1 MYAISINHNST
12 TVMHSKFPLNKTFG
26 GSNSLANQ
34 SNEMQGLGVMY
45 AFEQLRS
52 ERAKISAYC
61 SSARQAPFMQVKF
74 IVYNKLTY
82 ALVRVDCCVSARSEF
97 SAKLEK

>member
-1 MYAISINHNST
+1 MYTINVNHNST

-52 ERAKISAYC
+52 ERASQTRIYETVHIAV
-61 SSARQAPFMQVKF
+61 RHVKLLLC
-74 IVYNKLTY
+74 K
-82 ALVRVDCCVSARSEF
+82 
-97 SAKLEK
+97 

>member
-1 MYAISINHNST
+1 MAIVKSTLILIKKNCRKIAFQQKSYWVCHNST

-34 SNEMQGLGVMY
+34 SNEMPELEVMY

-52 ERAKISAYC
+52 ERASQTRIYETMYIAV
-61 SSARQAPFMQVKF
+61 RHVK
-74 IVYNKLTY
+74 L
-82 ALVRVDCCVSARSEF
+82 LLCE
-97 SAKLEK
+97 